1 MKKRILSIIVL
12 MLLLN
17 FTLFIGDQN
26 YIYAN
31 EGVHTNTDGERQ
43 TENLFEGENYSVVFE
58 LVDTWESGYK
68 ATVTIKNTGDETI
81 QNWCIAFPLKEK
93 INNLWNAKIGEQYDE
108 YYVVK
113 NAGWNQDILPGKSV
127 SFGFIAENSLKMFPS
142 YYTLLGNK
150 IRVDEGDYTIIYE
163 ITEDWGDA
171 YNAQITIQNN
181 RDVIIEDWRLSF
193 DFGQNIITN
202 VWNAIQVSYENN
214 IYLLRGMDHDQNI
227 AAQGQLKIG
236 LTVKQGMYDKSIN
249 NIQFYEYSDKSNI
262 KDSDGDGLSDEDEEN
277 IFQTDPLKRDTDNNG
292 IDDGD
297 EDFDKDNLTNLQE
310 MEHNTDPFCYDTDDD
325 GLSDSDELYIY
336 FTNPNIPDTDGDGI
350 CDGDEVKLGL
360 NPLLKDTDGNGVY
373 DADEFFEQTYTEIIQ
388 DNIIDKV
395 CVELKCQGLI
405 DNTVNVENMMNI
417 DMKSSEVVGLIGCP
431 VDISV
436 GVDFDNAI
444 LKFYYDDTKLGNVN
458 ENDLR
463 IMWYDEE
470 NDKYV
475 LLDEETEV
483 DTVNNIVQYE
493 TNHFSTYLIVDRTIW
508 LDASRQNISYRDLD
522 QLTFYDVA
530 LVVDTS
536 GSMGGQRIKLAKTA
550 LNAFVDA
557 LMDRDRVALIEFNTY
572 ATVKVPL
579 TSSKGEIKNNITQ
592 LKAMGGTNAE
602 EGLELAITELINK
615 ESDNE
620 KMIILICD
628 GDVSESLKII
638 TCANDNNIVIYCVN
652 VASGTSG
659 VMENLAYTTGG
670 NYYYAARSE
679 DLIKVMENLQKETV
693 DNIDMKDSDG
703 DGIYDIYEINGIKLS
718 NNKIVYTDPNLVDS
732 DGDGISDY
740 DELGGVPTQEV
751 VYVDGNLYS
760 CTIAHMKSH
769 PGKKDSDGDGIPD
782 TIDEKPFSKDIVDIA
797 YLGKYNYLS
806 ILDPNG
812 NCLMGGNQGWW
823 KNENKNIEDSGCGLI
838 AMSDL
843 ELYLLDTRAYQI
855 SDAGILKKNAGAY
868 TNDSYKKFVN
878 KKFETYKVDR
888 VFGVFPKTMEKG
900 LRITLNN
907 NGAEYRVNWAQSYDG
922 DNIKYGIINMLD
934 DNIPVVAS
942 YYAPR
947 EPLQLYKNNAGALY
961 SVNQKI
967 KSHFFTITG
976 IYKIYEDGK
985 YDTYCRICSWG
996 EEYYIKLVSF
1006 EKKISYF
1013 SNILSIY

>member
-1 MKKRILSIIVL
+1 
-12 MLLLN
+12 
-17 FTLFIGDQN
+17 
-26 YIYAN
+26 
-31 EGVHTNTDGERQ
+31 
-43 TENLFEGENYSVVFE
+43 
-58 LVDTWESGYK
+58 
-68 ATVTIKNTGDETI
+68 
-81 QNWCIAFPLKEK
+81 
-93 INNLWNAKIGEQYDE
+93 
-108 YYVVK
+108 
-113 NAGWNQDILPGKSV
+113 
-127 SFGFIAENSLKMFPS
+127 
-142 YYTLLGNK
+142 
-150 IRVDEGDYTIIYE
+150 
-163 ITEDWGDA
+163 
-171 YNAQITIQNN
+171 
-181 RDVIIEDWRLSF
+181 
-193 DFGQNIITN
+193 
-202 VWNAIQVSYENN
+202 
-214 IYLLRGMDHDQNI
+214 MDHDQNI

-522 QLTFYDVA
+522 QLTYYDVA

-638 TCANDNNIVIYCVN
+638 TCANDNNIVI
-652 VASGTSG
+652 
-659 VMENLAYTTGG
+659 
-670 NYYYAARSE
+670 
-679 DLIKVMENLQKETV
+679 
-693 DNIDMKDSDG
+693 
-703 DGIYDIYEINGIKLS
+703 
-718 NNKIVYTDPNLVDS
+718 
-732 DGDGISDY
+732 
-740 DELGGVPTQEV
+740 
-751 VYVDGNLYS
+751 
-760 CTIAHMKSH
+760 
-769 PGKKDSDGDGIPD
+769 
-782 TIDEKPFSKDIVDIA
+782 
-797 YLGKYNYLS
+797 
-806 ILDPNG
+806 
-812 NCLMGGNQGWW
+812 
-823 KNENKNIEDSGCGLI
+823 
-838 AMSDL
+838 
-843 ELYLLDTRAYQI
+843 
-855 SDAGILKKNAGAY
+855 
-868 TNDSYKKFVN
+868 
-878 KKFETYKVDR
+878 
-888 VFGVFPKTMEKG
+888 
-900 LRITLNN
+900 
-907 NGAEYRVNWAQSYDG
+907 
-922 DNIKYGIINMLD
+922 
-934 DNIPVVAS
+934 
-942 YYAPR
+942 
-947 EPLQLYKNNAGALY
+947 
-961 SVNQKI
+961 
-967 KSHFFTITG
+967 
-976 IYKIYEDGK
+976 
-985 YDTYCRICSWG
+985 
-996 EEYYIKLVSF
+996 
-1006 EKKISYF
+1006 
-1013 SNILSIY
+1013 

>member
-1 MKKRILSIIVL
+1 
-12 MLLLN
+12 
-17 FTLFIGDQN
+17 
-26 YIYAN
+26 
-31 EGVHTNTDGERQ
+31 
-43 TENLFEGENYSVVFE
+43 
-58 LVDTWESGYK
+58 
-68 ATVTIKNTGDETI
+68 
-81 QNWCIAFPLKEK
+81 
-93 INNLWNAKIGEQYDE
+93 
-108 YYVVK
+108 
-113 NAGWNQDILPGKSV
+113 
-127 SFGFIAENSLKMFPS
+127 
-142 YYTLLGNK
+142 
-150 IRVDEGDYTIIYE
+150 
-163 ITEDWGDA
+163 
-171 YNAQITIQNN
+171 
-181 RDVIIEDWRLSF
+181 
-193 DFGQNIITN
+193 
-202 VWNAIQVSYENN
+202 
-214 IYLLRGMDHDQNI
+214 MDHDQNI

-522 QLTFYDVA
+522 QLTYYDVA

-620 KMIILICD
+620 K
-628 GDVSESLKII
+628 
-638 TCANDNNIVIYCVN
+638 
-652 VASGTSG
+652 
-659 VMENLAYTTGG
+659 
-670 NYYYAARSE
+670 
-679 DLIKVMENLQKETV
+679 
-693 DNIDMKDSDG
+693 
-703 DGIYDIYEINGIKLS
+703 
-718 NNKIVYTDPNLVDS
+718 
-732 DGDGISDY
+732 
-740 DELGGVPTQEV
+740 
-751 VYVDGNLYS
+751 
-760 CTIAHMKSH
+760 
-769 PGKKDSDGDGIPD
+769 
-782 TIDEKPFSKDIVDIA
+782 
-797 YLGKYNYLS
+797 
-806 ILDPNG
+806 
-812 NCLMGGNQGWW
+812 
-823 KNENKNIEDSGCGLI
+823 
-838 AMSDL
+838 
-843 ELYLLDTRAYQI
+843 
-855 SDAGILKKNAGAY
+855 
-868 TNDSYKKFVN
+868 
-878 KKFETYKVDR
+878 
-888 VFGVFPKTMEKG
+888 
-900 LRITLNN
+900 
-907 NGAEYRVNWAQSYDG
+907 
-922 DNIKYGIINMLD
+922 
-934 DNIPVVAS
+934 
-942 YYAPR
+942 
-947 EPLQLYKNNAGALY
+947 
-961 SVNQKI
+961 
-967 KSHFFTITG
+967 
-976 IYKIYEDGK
+976 
-985 YDTYCRICSWG
+985 
-996 EEYYIKLVSF
+996 
-1006 EKKISYF
+1006 
-1013 SNILSIY
+1013 

>member
-1 MKKRILSIIVL
+1 MECDS
-12 MLLLN
+12 
-17 FTLFIGDQN
+17 
-26 YIYAN
+26 
-31 EGVHTNTDGERQ
+31 
-43 TENLFEGENYSVVFE
+43 S
-58 LVDTWESGYK
+58 
-68 ATVTIKNTGDETI
+68 
-81 QNWCIAFPLKEK
+81 
-93 INNLWNAKIGEQYDE
+93 
-108 YYVVK
+108 
-113 NAGWNQDILPGKSV
+113 
-127 SFGFIAENSLKMFPS
+127 
-142 YYTLLGNK
+142 
-150 IRVDEGDYTIIYE
+150 
-163 ITEDWGDA
+163 
-171 YNAQITIQNN
+171 
-181 RDVIIEDWRLSF
+181 
-193 DFGQNIITN
+193 
-202 VWNAIQVSYENN
+202 SYENN

-522 QLTFYDVA
+522 QLTYYDVA

-620 KMIILICD
+620 K
-628 GDVSESLKII
+628 
-638 TCANDNNIVIYCVN
+638 
-652 VASGTSG
+652 
-659 VMENLAYTTGG
+659 
-670 NYYYAARSE
+670 
-679 DLIKVMENLQKETV
+679 
-693 DNIDMKDSDG
+693 
-703 DGIYDIYEINGIKLS
+703 
-718 NNKIVYTDPNLVDS
+718 
-732 DGDGISDY
+732 
-740 DELGGVPTQEV
+740 
-751 VYVDGNLYS
+751 
-760 CTIAHMKSH
+760 
-769 PGKKDSDGDGIPD
+769 
-782 TIDEKPFSKDIVDIA
+782 
-797 YLGKYNYLS
+797 
-806 ILDPNG
+806 
-812 NCLMGGNQGWW
+812 
-823 KNENKNIEDSGCGLI
+823 
-838 AMSDL
+838 
-843 ELYLLDTRAYQI
+843 
-855 SDAGILKKNAGAY
+855 
-868 TNDSYKKFVN
+868 
-878 KKFETYKVDR
+878 
-888 VFGVFPKTMEKG
+888 
-900 LRITLNN
+900 
-907 NGAEYRVNWAQSYDG
+907 
-922 DNIKYGIINMLD
+922 
-934 DNIPVVAS
+934 
-942 YYAPR
+942 
-947 EPLQLYKNNAGALY
+947 
-961 SVNQKI
+961 
-967 KSHFFTITG
+967 
-976 IYKIYEDGK
+976 
-985 YDTYCRICSWG
+985 
-996 EEYYIKLVSF
+996 
-1006 EKKISYF
+1006 
-1013 SNILSIY
+1013 

>member
-1 MKKRILSIIVL
+1 
-12 MLLLN
+12 
-17 FTLFIGDQN
+17 
-26 YIYAN
+26 
-31 EGVHTNTDGERQ
+31 
-43 TENLFEGENYSVVFE
+43 
-58 LVDTWESGYK
+58 
-68 ATVTIKNTGDETI
+68 
-81 QNWCIAFPLKEK
+81 
-93 INNLWNAKIGEQYDE
+93 
-108 YYVVK
+108 
-113 NAGWNQDILPGKSV
+113 
-127 SFGFIAENSLKMFPS
+127 
-142 YYTLLGNK
+142 
-150 IRVDEGDYTIIYE
+150 
-163 ITEDWGDA
+163 
-171 YNAQITIQNN
+171 
-181 RDVIIEDWRLSF
+181 
-193 DFGQNIITN
+193 
-202 VWNAIQVSYENN
+202 
-214 IYLLRGMDHDQNI
+214 MDHDQNI

-522 QLTFYDVA
+522 QLTYYDVA

-592 LKAMGGTNAE
+592 LKAMGGD
-602 EGLELAITELINK
+602 K
-615 ESDNE
+615 
-620 KMIILICD
+620 CRR
-628 GDVSESLKII
+628 
-638 TCANDNNIVIYCVN
+638 
-652 VASGTSG
+652 G
-659 VMENLAYTTGG
+659 VRTG
-670 NYYYAARSE
+670 NY
-679 DLIKVMENLQKETV
+679 
-693 DNIDMKDSDG
+693 
-703 DGIYDIYEINGIKLS
+703 
-718 NNKIVYTDPNLVDS
+718 
-732 DGDGISDY
+732 
-740 DELGGVPTQEV
+740 
-751 VYVDGNLYS
+751 
-760 CTIAHMKSH
+760 
-769 PGKKDSDGDGIPD
+769 
-782 TIDEKPFSKDIVDIA
+782 
-797 YLGKYNYLS
+797 
-806 ILDPNG
+806 
-812 NCLMGGNQGWW
+812 
-823 KNENKNIEDSGCGLI
+823 
-838 AMSDL
+838 
-843 ELYLLDTRAYQI
+843 
-855 SDAGILKKNAGAY
+855 
-868 TNDSYKKFVN
+868 
-878 KKFETYKVDR
+878 
-888 VFGVFPKTMEKG
+888 
-900 LRITLNN
+900 
-907 NGAEYRVNWAQSYDG
+907 
-922 DNIKYGIINMLD
+922 
-934 DNIPVVAS
+934 
-942 YYAPR
+942 
-947 EPLQLYKNNAGALY
+947 
-961 SVNQKI
+961 
-967 KSHFFTITG
+967 
-976 IYKIYEDGK
+976 
-985 YDTYCRICSWG
+985 
-996 EEYYIKLVSF
+996 
-1006 EKKISYF
+1006 
-1013 SNILSIY
+1013 

>member
-1 MKKRILSIIVL
+1 
-12 MLLLN
+12 
-17 FTLFIGDQN
+17 
-26 YIYAN
+26 
-31 EGVHTNTDGERQ
+31 
-43 TENLFEGENYSVVFE
+43 
-58 LVDTWESGYK
+58 
-68 ATVTIKNTGDETI
+68 
-81 QNWCIAFPLKEK
+81 
-93 INNLWNAKIGEQYDE
+93 
-108 YYVVK
+108 
-113 NAGWNQDILPGKSV
+113 
-127 SFGFIAENSLKMFPS
+127 
-142 YYTLLGNK
+142 
-150 IRVDEGDYTIIYE
+150 
-163 ITEDWGDA
+163 
-171 YNAQITIQNN
+171 
-181 RDVIIEDWRLSF
+181 
-193 DFGQNIITN
+193 
-202 VWNAIQVSYENN
+202 
-214 IYLLRGMDHDQNI
+214 
-227 AAQGQLKIG
+227 
-236 LTVKQGMYDKSIN
+236 
-249 NIQFYEYSDKSNI
+249 
-262 KDSDGDGLSDEDEEN
+262 
-277 IFQTDPLKRDTDNNG
+277 
-292 IDDGD
+292 
-297 EDFDKDNLTNLQE
+297 

-522 QLTFYDVA
+522 QLTYYDVA

-693 DNIDMKDSDG
+693 DNIDMRIVMEMEYM
-703 DGIYDIYEINGIKLS
+703 IYMKL
-718 NNKIVYTDPNLVDS
+718 
-732 DGDGISDY
+732 
-740 DELGGVPTQEV
+740 
-751 VYVDGNLYS
+751 
-760 CTIAHMKSH
+760 
-769 PGKKDSDGDGIPD
+769 
-782 TIDEKPFSKDIVDIA
+782 
-797 YLGKYNYLS
+797 
-806 ILDPNG
+806 
-812 NCLMGGNQGWW
+812 
-823 KNENKNIEDSGCGLI
+823 
-838 AMSDL
+838 
-843 ELYLLDTRAYQI
+843 
-855 SDAGILKKNAGAY
+855 
-868 TNDSYKKFVN
+868 
-878 KKFETYKVDR
+878 
-888 VFGVFPKTMEKG
+888 ME
-900 LRITLNN
+900 
-907 NGAEYRVNWAQSYDG
+907 
-922 DNIKYGIINMLD
+922 
-934 DNIPVVAS
+934 
-942 YYAPR
+942 
-947 EPLQLYKNNAGALY
+947 
-961 SVNQKI
+961 
-967 KSHFFTITG
+967 
-976 IYKIYEDGK
+976 
-985 YDTYCRICSWG
+985 
-996 EEYYIKLVSF
+996 
-1006 EKKISYF
+1006 
-1013 SNILSIY
+1013 